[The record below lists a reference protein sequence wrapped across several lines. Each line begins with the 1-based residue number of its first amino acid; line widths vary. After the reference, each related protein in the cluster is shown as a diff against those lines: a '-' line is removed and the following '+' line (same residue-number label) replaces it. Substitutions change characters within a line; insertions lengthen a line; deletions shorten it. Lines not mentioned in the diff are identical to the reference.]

1 MRVPDPKANTTTEAY
16 LAYKAGYLEESELK
30 PVLYEP
36 YLHFDAWLAYWAGL
50 TTTYPVFSK
59 NKFNI
64 ETLAKGGIVVENG
77 VATGTAV
84 QFYTQFQ
91 DGIEL
96 ASTAPVMS
104 ITATAYRDGS
114 SSSGNGIT
122 FHAHYT
128 DGTDESI
135 MIFLNSTT
143 TATTLTATTDISKR
157 LDHISIVYG
166 SGSSNVWHLSNIQIE
181 EGTVPT
187 EYEPFDTP
195 EMLCD
200 EEALVAY
207 LSGVTDTYPE
217 DIKDPYDVRIV
228 GYLRHLAS
236 VRWPEPDYPVNN
248 EEFYLSTME
257 PNHTSNSEPSAN
269 IELDTA
275 EGKIISV
282 EAYGDT
288 FQQTYTGKNLMPIL
302 DNQATVINGVTI
314 TIEKGVVTINGTST
328 SDTSVKLSNGLASVS
343 TSTIPAEWANESV
356 VASRNGKTISVKKIS
371 GSAPASSAAFR
382 IYRDMTNFMQCYPNV
397 GGEETF
403 SDNYPILFFD
413 LFFNNNI
420 TFDNAKYEIQLE
432 EGSTATSFEPYV
444 GGISAPNPDYPQ
456 DVKVVTGR
464 QVVTMTGK
472 NLFDINTF
480 AKGSITV
487 VDGVA
492 TGTAGQ
498 LYTEFQNGIALASIA
513 PVMSITATAYRDGTA
528 SSGNGISF
536 RAFYTDGT
544 EESFIIFPNSTT
556 SATTLTGVTDNS
568 KTLDRI
574 GLVYGSGSSN
584 VWHLSNI
591 QIEKGTVPTEYQPYQ
606 SSDYEINLG
615 KNLFSGNY
623 SQFDNTGGTGT
634 LYDYFKLPES
644 GDYTFTITA
653 KNDIGTQSPQKFI
666 GFTAQG
672 GNATGGFV
680 WAFAGST
687 IMQKGDVRSI
697 RNTYQGKRL
706 GCLSMYPNN
715 ETTLQWF
722 VDNFDIQLELGDT
735 STSYAPY
742 FEPIELCKIGGHQ
755 DYIYKSGDDWYL
767 YKETGKVIYKGGTE
781 NWTARAG
788 KEHTF
793 QISAPTTIGNG
804 FCNYF
809 TPIVAAG
816 FDQVNGIY
824 LGNTNVVI
832 VSYPT
837 ISSVEDF
844 KTWLSTHNL
853 IIYYG
858 RFNTSTDTKI
868 TNDALI
874 GQLEALAGADTYDEK
889 TYIRVSATDPNL
901 PAILKVE
908 AYKY

>member
-257 PNHTSNSEPSAN
+257 PTHTSNSEPSAN

-288 FQQTYTGKNLMPIL
+288 SQQTYTGKNQFNIQTLAQGSITVT
-302 DNQATVINGVTI
+302 DGVATGTAGQFYTEFQNGI
-314 TIEKGVVTINGTST
+314 TLTST
-328 SDTSVKLSNGLASVS
+328 ASAMSITATAYRDGETSSGNGFIFRAIYTDETEENIVIFLNSTTTATTLTGTTDSSKTLS
-343 TSTIPAEWANESV
+343 
-356 VASRNGKTISVKKIS
+356 KIVIVYGS
-371 GSAPASSAAFR
+371 GSSNLWHIS
-382 IYRDMTNFMQCYPNV
+382 
-397 GGEETF
+397 
-403 SDNYPILFFD
+403 
-413 LFFNNNI
+413 NI
-420 TFDNAKYEIQLE
+420 QIEA
-432 EGSTATSFEPYV
+432 GSTATAYEPYV
-444 GGISAPNPDYPQ
+444 GGIASPNPDYPQ

-464 QVVTMTGK
+464 QVVGFSGK
-472 NLFDINTF
+472 NIFNKDAGDILN
-480 AKGSITV
+480 TV
-487 VDGVA
+487 VDA
-492 TGTAGQ
+492 
-498 LYTEFQNGIALASIA
+498 NGIGQNVPTSYRTVFAPCQPNTTYTVSKSLDSTRNRFCIAYTKTTPTYNMIEVYGKIVDNTKSVLTITTGADAKYIVAYVWISGGSVSADDMVASVQIEEG
-513 PVMSITATAYRDGTA
+513 DQA
-528 SSGNGISF
+528 SSF
-536 RAFYTDGT
+536 
-544 EESFIIFPNSTT
+544 E
-556 SATTLTGVTDNS
+556 
-568 KTLDRI
+568 
-574 GLVYGSGSSN
+574 
-584 VWHLSNI
+584 
-591 QIEKGTVPTEYQPYQ
+591 PYQ
-606 SSDYEINLG
+606 GSDYEINLG
-615 KNLFSGNY
+615 KNLFIGNY
-623 SQFDNTGGTGT
+623 SQFNNTGGYGT

-644 GDYTFTITA
+644 GDYTLTIIA
-653 KNDIGTQSPQKFI
+653 KNDIGAQSPQKFI

-672 GNATGGFV
+672 GDATGGYV

-687 IMQKGDVRSI
+687 VMQKGDVRSI
-697 RNTYQGKRL
+697 RNTFQGNRL
-706 GCLSMYPNN
+706 GYLSMYPKN
-715 ETTLQWF
+715 EATLNW
-722 VDNFDIQLELGDT
+722 VMENFDIQLELGDT
-735 STSYAPY
+735 ATPYAPY

-767 YKETGKVIYKGGTE
+767 YKATGKVIYKGGTE

-793 QISAPTTIGNG
+793 QISAPTTLGGG
-804 FCNYF
+804 FSNYF
-809 TPIVAAG
+809 TPIAATG

-874 GQLEALAGADTYDEK
+874 GQLEALLDADTYDEK
-889 TYIRVSATDPNL
+889 TYIRVTATDPNL
-901 PAILKVE
+901 PALLKVE